1 MSEPALRLI
10 KGAKDALPDGASL
23 LEAQK
28 DVLEKIVRG
37 APLRA
42 VLASLCVIV
51 EEHAARPAR
60 AAILLVGD
68 CGTVLRTGAAP
79 SLPDDYNNAVDGIA
93 IHPDVGT
100 CCMAAARRQVVIT
113 RDIADDPGWRGLA
126 HLPLGLGL
134 KAAWSMPIYSSAG
147 NVLGTF
153 GTYFDEAREPT
164 TAEIQLVEVLS
175 RTAALAIEREVNDA
189 RLRESE
195 ARYRAIVEATPEC
208 VKVVDRDGALLQMNA
223 AGLAMIEAGS
233 DNVPGQNI
241 YSVIAPQD
249 RERFRAFND
258 SVCAGTS
265 STLEFD
271 IIGMLGTRRT
281 LESSA
286 VPLPTADGGFVQLA
300 VARDVTARRQADRA
314 LIQNHSRLD
323 YAVRL
328 SGVGFWHCVLPF
340 DSLQWDHRVKE
351 HFFFPPDA
359 NITIDDFYQRIHP
372 EDREPTRVAIEA
384 SMRDRVS
391 YDVVYR
397 TVHPDSGDIKW
408 IRALGGTTFGPDGH
422 ATHFDGVTVD
432 VSAQKR
438 DQLRLANALAR
449 VSEQDRRKD
458 EFLATL
464 AHELRNPLAPI
475 RTGLSILQR
484 GGSTEQQ
491 ERTRQM
497 MERQL
502 RHLVRM
508 VDDLL
513 DISRVTLGK
522 VTLKK
527 ERVDFRTA
535 LHSALET
542 TRPLIESQGH
552 EFAVRLPKD
561 PLPLDVDPTRLAQV
575 IANLLNN
582 ASKYT
587 PPGGRLQLTAD
598 IEAHWLVVRVADN
611 GVGIPADMLPRV
623 FDLFMQVGSSI
634 DNSQGGL
641 GIGLTLVRALV
652 ELHHGSVVAE
662 SAGVG
667 LGTTMT
673 VRLPL
678 ASSAPDSAVPDADEL
693 PSAGGLRI
701 LVVDDNVDAAT
712 SLAMLLELEGHVAS
726 VAHSGLG
733 ALTAVIEF
741 IPDVVFLDIGLPDIS
756 GYEVARRLR
765 ATPPAKGTPRLIAL
779 TGWGSEEDRRQAQTA
794 GFDSHLVKPV
804 DPAELSAALSEIS
817 PEGPR

>member
-1 MSEPALRLI
+1 VSEPALRLV
-10 KGAKDALPDGASL
+10 KGAKDAPPDSNRL

-42 VLASLCVIV
+42 VLASLCAIV
-51 EEHAARPAR
+51 EEHATRAARS
-60 AAILLVGD
+60 AILLVSDG
-68 CGTVLRTGAAP
+68 GKTLHTGAAP
-79 SLPDDYNNAVDGIA
+79 SLPDDYNSAVDGLVIQT
-93 IHPDVGT
+93 DVGT
-100 CCMAAARRQVVIT
+100 CCAAAARRQVVIT
-113 RDIADDPGWRGLA
+113 RDIGADPAWHGLA

-147 NVLGTF
+147 KVLGTF
-153 GTYFDEAREPT
+153 GTYFEECREPSP
-164 TAEIQLVEVLS
+164 AEIQLVEVLS
-175 RTAALAIEREVNDA
+175 RTAALAIEREANDT

-195 ARYRAIVEATPEC
+195 SRYRAIVETTPEC
-208 VKVVDRDGALLQMNA
+208 VKVVGRDGSLLQMNA
-223 AGLAMIEAGS
+223 AGLAMIEAGNGS
-233 DNVPGQNI
+233 VLGENV
-241 YSVIAPQD
+241 YSIIAPQD
-249 RERFRAFND
+249 RERFRAFNE
-258 SVCAGTS
+258 SVCAGNTG
-265 STLEFD
+265 TLEFD
-271 IIGMLGTRRT
+271 IIGLQGTIRT
-281 LESSA
+281 LESNA
-286 VPLPTADGGFVQLA
+286 VPLPIADGGFVHLA
-300 VARDVTARRQADRA
+300 VTRDVTARRQAELA
-314 LIQNHSRLD
+314 LLHNRSRLD

-328 SGVGFWHCVLPF
+328 SGVGFWHCELPF
-340 DSLQWDHRVKE
+340 DELNWDHRVKE

-359 NITIDDFYQRIHP
+359 RITFEDFFSRIHP
-372 EDREPTRVAIEA
+372 EDREPTRIAIEA
-384 SMRDRVS
+384 SMRDHVS

-397 TVHPDSGDIKW
+397 TVHPDTGDLKW
-408 IRALGGTTFGPDGH
+408 IRALGGMTFGTDGH

-432 VSAQKR
+432 VTAQKR

-475 RTGLSILQR
+475 RTGLSILQK
-484 GGSTEQQ
+484 GGSPDQQ
-491 ERTRQM
+491 ARTREM

-527 ERVDFRTA
+527 QRVDFRA
-535 LHSALET
+535 VLHSALET
-542 TRPLIESQGH
+542 TRPLIERHGH
-552 EFAVRLPKD
+552 EFAMRLPKD

-582 ASKYT
+582 AAKYT

-598 IEAHWLVVRVADN
+598 IEGDRLAIRIADN
-611 GVGIPADMLPRV
+611 GVGIPTEMLPRV
-623 FDLFMQVGSSI
+623 FDLFMQVSGSI

-662 SAGVG
+662 SAGAG

-678 ASSAPDSAVPDADEL
+678 ANRSEEPVAPAAIDLAST
-693 PSAGGLRI
+693 GGLSI
-701 LVVDDNVDAAT
+701 LVVDDNADAAA
-712 SLAMLLELEGHVAS
+712 SLAMLLELEGHVAR
-726 VAHSGLG
+726 VAHSGLA
-733 ALTAVIEF
+733 ALTAMNEF
-741 IPDVVFLDIGLPDIS
+741 VPDLVFLDIGLPDIS

-765 ATPPAKGTPRLIAL
+765 ASPPAGGTPRLIAL

-794 GFDSHLVKPV
+794 GFDAHLVKPV
-804 DPAELSAALSEIS
+804 DPAELGAVLNAI
-817 PEGPR
+817 PAR

>member
-1 MSEPALRLI
+1 MSEPALRLV
-10 KGAKDALPDGASL
+10 KGAADAPPDSTSL

-28 DVLEKIVRG
+28 IVLEKIVRG

-42 VLASLCVIV
+42 VLASLCAIV

-60 AAILLVGD
+60 AAILLVAD
-68 CGTVLRTGAAP
+68 CGLVLRTGAAP
-79 SLPDDYNNAVDGIA
+79 SLPDDFNSAVDGIA

-100 CCMAAARRQVVIT
+100 CCAAAARRQVIIT
-113 RDIADDPGWRGLA
+113 RDIAEDPGWRTLA
-126 HLPLGLGL
+126 HLPLALGL
-134 KAAWSMPIYSSAG
+134 RAAWSMPIYSSAG

-153 GTYFDEAREPT
+153 GTYFEEIREPS

-175 RTAALAIEREVNDA
+175 RTAALAIEREANDT

-208 VKVVDRDGALLQMNA
+208 VKVVGRDGALLQMNA
-223 AGLAMIEAGS
+223 AGLAMIEAG
-233 DNVPGQNI
+233 GA
-241 YSVIAPQD
+241 SVLGHDVYALIAPQD
-249 RERFRAFND
+249 RERFRAFNE
-258 SVCAGTS
+258 SVCAGHS
-265 STLEFD
+265 GTLEFD
-271 IIGMLGTRRT
+271 IIGMQGTRRT
-281 LESSA
+281 METSA

-300 VARDVTARRQADRA
+300 ATRDVTARRQAEFA
-314 LIQNHSRLD
+314 LTQNRSRLD

-328 SGVGFWHCVLPF
+328 SGVGFWHCELPF
-340 DSLQWDHRVKE
+340 DSLNWDHRVKE

-359 NITIDDFYQRIHP
+359 NITIDAFYERIHP
-372 EDREPTRVAIEA
+372 EDRESTLMAIEA

-397 TVHPDSGDIKW
+397 TVHPDTGDIKW
-408 IRALGGTTFGPDGH
+408 IRALGGMTFDAHGH

-432 VSAQKR
+432 VTAQKR
-438 DQLRLANALAR
+438 DQLRLADALAR

-484 GGSTEQQ
+484 GGSSEQMA
-491 ERTRQM
+491 RTREM

-522 VTLKK
+522 VKLKK
-527 ERVDFRTA
+527 ERVDFRA
-535 LHSALET
+535 VLHSALET
-542 TRPLIESQGH
+542 TRPLIERQGH
-552 EFAVRLPKD
+552 EFAVRLPED

-575 IANLLNN
+575 FANLLNN

-587 PPGGRLQLTAD
+587 PRGGRLQLTAG
-598 IEAHWLVVRVADN
+598 IEASWLVVRVADN
-611 GVGIPADMLPRV
+611 GVGIPAEMLPRV
-623 FDLFMQVGSSI
+623 FDLFMQVGGTV

-652 ELHHGSVVAE
+652 ELHQGFVMAE
-662 SAGVG
+662 SAGAG

-678 ASSAPDSAVPDADEL
+678 ASLAPESAAPRAHEP
-693 PSAGGLRI
+693 PSAGRLKI

-712 SLAMLLELEGHVAS
+712 SLAMLLELEGHATS
-726 VAHSGLG
+726 VAHSGLETV
-733 ALTAVIEF
+733 TAVNEF
-741 IPDVVFLDIGLPDIS
+741 LPDVVFLDIGLPDIS

-765 ATPPAKGTPRLIAL
+765 SAQPARRIPRLIAL
-779 TGWGSEEDRRQAQTA
+779 TGWGSEEDRRQAQSA
-794 GFDSHLVKPV
+794 GFDAHLIKPV
-804 DPAELSAALSEIS
+804 DPRELGVALSE
-817 PEGPR
+817 PTPG